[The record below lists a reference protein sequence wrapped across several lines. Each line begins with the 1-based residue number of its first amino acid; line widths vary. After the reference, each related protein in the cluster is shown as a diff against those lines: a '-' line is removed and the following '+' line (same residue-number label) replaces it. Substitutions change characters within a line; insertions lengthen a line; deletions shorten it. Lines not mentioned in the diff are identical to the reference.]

1 MLSDV
6 QRCSVMFDD
15 VRRCSAMFGDVRRCS
30 AMFDDVRRGSARFG
44 DVIRCSAMLSELQ
57 FTIVTDS
64 GGEFKL
70 DMKYIQAAIPNW
82 SGDLD
87 TRHSTIGDGG
97 TVAWKSRR
105 QPTVAPV
112 YYRGKV
118 RGIRRLTP
126 SWTTSHHKSSK

>member
-1 MLSDV
+1 MTFYFNLESLVLPDSQV
-6 QRCSVMFDD
+6 HPFYTPSSRPIFDE
-15 VRRCSAMFGDVRRCS
+15 
-30 AMFDDVRRGSARFG
+30 VRRGSARFG

>member
-1 MLSDV
+1 VTFYFNLESLVLPDSQV
-6 QRCSVMFDD
+6 HPFYTPSSR
-15 VRRCSAMFGDVRRCS
+15 AIFGDVRRCS
-30 AMFDDVRRGSARFG
+30 AMFGEVRRGSARFG

-87 TRHSTIGDGG
+87 TRRSTIGDVFSMAERLLGRADASQLLPLC
-97 TVAWKSRR
+97 TTEAKYVAS
-105 QPTVAPV
+105 AD
-112 YYRGKV
+112 
-118 RGIRRLTP
+118 
-126 SWTTSHHKSSK
+126 